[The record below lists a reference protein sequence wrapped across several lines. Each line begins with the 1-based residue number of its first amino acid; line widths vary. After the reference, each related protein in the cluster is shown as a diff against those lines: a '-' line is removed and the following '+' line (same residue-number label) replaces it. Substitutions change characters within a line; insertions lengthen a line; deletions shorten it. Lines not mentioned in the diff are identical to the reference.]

1 MNIIENQAEDILK
14 KTINNYKST
23 NNKYFILCDTITE
36 KLCLPILE
44 SICETSFSDNLIV
57 INYGEKNKN
66 IDSCMHI
73 WQQLLDKN
81 ATRQSILCCLGG
93 GIVCDMGAFV
103 AATFKRGIPYILIP
117 TTLIAQIDAAIGGK
131 SAINFGHIKNQIG
144 LFSSNTETF
153 IISRFLDTLP
163 DKEIYSGFAEML
175 KHALIADNSYWCKLS
190 NIQDI
195 NQIKNINFIKK
206 SIDIKLNICKQDL
219 HEKHERKKLNFGHTI
234 GHALESFSLEHSS
247 VPLSHGHAIAFG
259 IIAES
264 YLSWKNGLINKNQ
277 LYNIKQIINKHFT
290 KPNISST
297 DYNTIF
303 NFIHFDKKR
312 NKNLFNFT
320 LISDI
325 GNAIIDQQIDE
336 QQIFSAINFCLD

>member
-1 MNIIENQAEDILK
+1 MNIIENQAEEILK

-117 TTLIAQIDAAIGGK
+117 TTLIAQIDALQKEAQIVVEEHQEK
-131 SAINFGHIKNQIG
+131 KIVDINARLEKLLDEIKN
-144 LFSSNTETF
+144 L
-153 IISRFLDTLP
+153 
-163 DKEIYSGFAEML
+163 
-175 KHALIADNSYWCKLS
+175 
-190 NIQDI
+190 
-195 NQIKNINFIKK
+195 
-206 SIDIKLNICKQDL
+206 
-219 HEKHERKKLNFGHTI
+219 
-234 GHALESFSLEHSS
+234 
-247 VPLSHGHAIAFG
+247 
-259 IIAES
+259 
-264 YLSWKNGLINKNQ
+264 
-277 LYNIKQIINKHFT
+277 
-290 KPNISST
+290 
-297 DYNTIF
+297 
-303 NFIHFDKKR
+303 
-312 NKNLFNFT
+312 
-320 LISDI
+320 
-325 GNAIIDQQIDE
+325 GNE
-336 QQIFSAINFCLD
+336 

>member
-1 MNIIENQAEDILK
+1 MNIIGNKAEQTLK
-14 KTINNYKST
+14 ELVNNCKS
-23 NNKYFILCDTITE
+23 NNITHYILCDTITE

-144 LFSSNTETF
+144 LFNTNTETF
-153 IISRFLDTLP
+153 IISQFLETLP

-175 KHALIADNSYWCKLS
+175 KHALIADKKYWNELS
-190 NIQDI
+190 NIQNI
-195 NQIKNINFIKK
+195 THIKNIDFIKK
-206 SIDIKLNICKQDL
+206 SIEIKENICKQDL

-234 GHALESFSLEHSS
+234 GHALESFSLEQLTS
-247 VPLSHGHAIAFG
+247 PLTHGHAIALG

-264 YLSWKNGLINKNQ
+264 YLSWKKEFINENQ
-277 LYNIKQIINKHFT
+277 LLNIKQVITKYFPQPKISTTNYSEIFKFIN
-290 KPNISST
+290 
-297 DYNTIF
+297 
-303 NFIHFDKKR
+303 FDKKR
-312 NKNLFNFT
+312 NSNLFNFT

-325 GNAIIDQQIDE
+325 GNAIIDQQIDKQE
-336 QQIFSAINFCLD
+336 IFSAINFCLD